1 MWMRRVIFLTSP
13 GPNFLDQLAG
23 VFGPGVQIE
32 PVYDQKTLLSA
43 TVDDNTSLISFGSSV
58 IVPADMIA
66 RFSKP
71 AYNIHAAS
79 PEFPGRDPHHH
90 AIYRQAST
98 YGATLHVMTARVD
111 AGPIVGVELFS
122 ILPETT
128 PAELLGQANDAG
140 LRLIRRFGARLLEAK
155 PLPALEGVNWGSVKT
170 RRSDLRMHCALTPL
184 VTAEEFA
191 RCYTAFDGGS
201 YDNLTVDLHGRTF
214 RIDKRISSPPPDLGR
229 FVDFTED
236 GFRALIL
243 ALKSGGYR
251 FARYH
256 EAIAERH
263 VLWRHDVDFSIH
275 RAARLAAIEAEEGVV
290 ATYFVNPRSAFY
302 NLLEPE
308 ISNLVA
314 RIRDLGH
321 EIGLHFDAGAYTAPK
336 WKQPE
341 LERALARERALLENI
356 LDFPI
361 CCVSWHNPDLSNLL
375 DFDAEEIAGLV
386 NAYGARLRRDY
397 DYCSDSNGYWRFRS
411 MADVIADGRPRL
423 HLLTHPEWWMP
434 EPMAPSARIDRA
446 ILGRARAVRRDY
458 DMLLAA
464 GGRRNVSQ

>member
-1 MWMRRVIFLTSP
+1 MWMRRVIFLTAP
-13 GPNFLDQLAG
+13 GQNFLGQL
-23 VFGPGVQIE
+23 VDFMGPEVQIE
-32 PVYDQKTLLSA
+32 PVYDQKMLASVP
-43 TVDDNTSLISFGSSV
+43 VDDNTSLISFGSGV
-58 IVPADMIA
+58 IVPMDVLA

-90 AIYRQAST
+90 AVYRQAST

-122 ILPETT
+122 VASGTT
-128 PAELLGQANDAG
+128 PVDLLRQANDAG

-155 PLPALEGVNWGSVKT
+155 PLPALEGVNWGSVNT
-170 RRSDLRMHCALTPL
+170 RRSDLARYCALTPL
-184 VTAEEFA
+184 VTAEEFT
-191 RCYTAFDGGS
+191 RRYTAFDGGS

-214 RIDKRISSPPPDLGR
+214 RIDKRISSLPPDLTP
-229 FVDFTED
+229 FADFTED

-256 EAIAERH
+256 ESITERH
-263 VLWRHDVDFSIH
+263 VLWRHDVDISMH

-290 ATYFVNPRSAFY
+290 ATYFVNPHSAFY
-302 NLLEPE
+302 NLFEPE
-308 ISNLVA
+308 ISRLA
-314 RIRDLGH
+314 GRIRALGH
-321 EIGLHFDAGAYTAPK
+321 DIGVHFDAGAYPVPI

-341 LERALARERALLENI
+341 LEQALVRERTLLENM
-356 LDFPI
+356 LDLRI
-361 CCVSWHNPDLSNLL
+361 DCVSWHNPDMSNLL
-375 DFDAEEIAGLV
+375 DFDADEIAGLA

-397 DYCSDSNGYWRFRS
+397 AYCSDSNGYWRFRS
-411 MADVIADGRPRL
+411 MAELIADGQPRL
-423 HLLTHPEWWMP
+423 HLLTHPEWWTP

-446 ILGRARAVRRDY
+446 ILGRARAVRKDY